1 MSEGL
6 KYDKLIK
13 ALINWERSKILVMGK
28 FIPAYRKLK
37 SDELDRKIE
46 QAYALMNPCRL
57 CPREC
62 KVNRAEDELGLCRV
76 GKDAIVSGYGPHFG
90 EEPPL
95 VGRWGSGT
103 IFMAGCN
110 LKCVFC
116 QNYDISHLLHGR
128 AVSVEK
134 IAQFMLALQNR
145 GCHNINFV
153 TPTHVVPQIL
163 ASLKIAIEG
172 GLNVPLVYNCG
183 GYESIKTL
191 KTVDGV
197 FDIYMPDIKY
207 ADEEIAQL
215 LSKAKDYPS
224 VVKTVLVE
232 MHRQVGDLVVDERSV
247 ALRGMIVRHLV
258 LPNGLAG
265 TDEVARFLAE
275 KISNDTYF
283 NIMAQYRPCY
293 KASEYSQIN
302 RRPTLNE
309 YRVAVKAAK
318 DKRLTRLAR

>member
-1 MSEGL
+1 MHQV
-6 KYDKLIK
+6 
-13 ALINWERSKILVMGK
+13 RSKQKVMGK
-28 FIPAYRKLK
+28 FIPAYQKLT

-46 QAYALMNPCRL
+46 EAYALMNPCRV

-62 KVNRAEDELGLCRV
+62 KVNRSKDELGVCRV
-76 GKDAIVSGYGPHFG
+76 GKDAIVSSYGPHFG

-95 VGRWGSGT
+95 VGRRGSGT

-116 QNYDISHLLHGR
+116 QNYDISHLLSGQ
-128 AVSVEK
+128 AVSAEK

-163 ASLKIAIEG
+163 SSLKVAIEG
-172 GLNVPLVYNCG
+172 GLSVPLVYNCG
-183 GYESIKTL
+183 GYESIEIL
-191 KTVDGV
+191 KIVDGV
-197 FDIYMPDIKY
+197 FDIYMPDVKY
-207 ADEEIAQL
+207 ADEEIAQKF
-215 LSKAKDYPS
+215 SKARDYPS
-224 VVKTVLVE
+224 VVKSALIE
-232 MHRQVGDLVVDERSV
+232 MREQVGDLVVDEHGI

-265 TDEVARFLAE
+265 TYEVARFLAE
-275 KISNDTYF
+275 KISKNTYF

-293 KASEYSQIN
+293 QANEYSQIN
-302 RRPTLNE
+302 RRPTINE
-309 YRVAVKAAK
+309 YQSAVKVAK
-318 DKRLTRLAR
+318 DKGLTRLAR

>member
-1 MSEGL
+1 
-6 KYDKLIK
+6 
-13 ALINWERSKILVMGK
+13 MGR
-28 FIPAYRKLK
+28 FITAYRKLK
-37 SDELDRKIE
+37 SDEIDRKIE

-76 GKDAIVSGYGPHFG
+76 GKDAVISSYGPHFG
-90 EEPPL
+90 EEAPL

-110 LKCVFC
+110 LKCIFC
-116 QNYDISHLLHGR
+116 QNYDISHLLYGQ

-134 IAQFMLALQNR
+134 IAQFMLALQER

-183 GYESIKTL
+183 GYESIEML
-191 KTVDGV
+191 KILDGV

-207 ADEEIAQL
+207 ADEEIAQH
-215 LSKAKDYPS
+215 LSRAKNYPS
-224 VVKTVLVE
+224 VVKDALVE
-232 MHRQVGDLVVDERSV
+232 MHRQVGDLIVDESGI
-247 ALRGMIVRHLV
+247 ALRGMIIRHLV

-275 KISNDTYF
+275 KISKNTYF

-293 KASEYSQIN
+293 QASEYPKIN
-302 RRPTLNE
+302 RRPTIDE
-309 YRVAVKAAK
+309 YQAAVKAARNK
-318 DKRLTRLAR
+318 GLTRLAR

>member
-1 MSEGL
+1 
-6 KYDKLIK
+6 
-13 ALINWERSKILVMGK
+13 MGK

-37 SDELDRKIE
+37 SNELDRKIK

-62 KVNRAEDELGLCRV
+62 EVNRIEDALGLCRV
-76 GKDAIVSGYGPHFG
+76 GKDAIVSSCGPHFG

-95 VGRWGSGT
+95 VGRGGSGT

-116 QNYDISHLLHGR
+116 QNYDISHLLHGQ
-128 AVSVEK
+128 AVSVEE
-134 IAQFMLALQNR
+134 IAQYMLALQAR

-153 TPTHVVPQIL
+153 TPTHVIPQIL
-163 ASLKIAIEG
+163 ASLKIAIEQ
-172 GLNVPLVYNCG
+172 GLEVPLVYNCG
-183 GYESIKTL
+183 GYESIETL
-191 KTVDGV
+191 RLLNGV

-207 ADEEIAQL
+207 ADEEVAQC

-224 VVKTVLVE
+224 VVKSALIE
-232 MHRQVGDLVVDERSV
+232 MHKQVGDLIVDERGI

-258 LPNGLAG
+258 LPNRLAG
-265 TDEVARFLAE
+265 TDEVVSFIAE
-275 KISNDTYF
+275 KISKNTYF

-293 KASEYSQIN
+293 HANEYSQIN
-302 RRPTLNE
+302 RSPTRSE
-309 YRVAVKAAK
+309 YQNAVKIAR
-318 DKRLTRLAR
+318 DKGLTRFTR